1 MAEDP
6 ERSTSTGNGGDAA
19 FEDLKRRRADAS
31 ATQQMFAISGIG
43 IEFICEVGAMILIG
57 WWLDR
62 HFATSPTWTL
72 VGVGVGF
79 TIGLYRL
86 VRFAK
91 KNMQ

>member
-1 MAEDP
+1 MTEDP
-6 ERSTSTGNGGDAA
+6 QRSSPTGSGGDDA

-31 ATQQMFAISGIG
+31 ATQQMYAVSGIG

-79 TIGLYRL
+79 TIGLIRL
-86 VRFAK
+86 VQFAK
-91 KNMQ
+91 KNMK